1 MKPSTERAIRRWG
14 TRALIATVAA
24 SALGVAVLFVYAR
37 HLRHTL
43 GVGDEAMSRVRMG
56 MTETEIAGP
65 LAEAGFER
73 DEPAAFSAIM
83 TAPPPG
89 EPTPVIAFEW
99 RKRVDTFFLPVT
111 WTVSLDESGTVIQT
125 HRYD

>member
-1 MKPSTERAIRRWG
+1 M
-14 TRALIATVAA
+14 IATVAA
-24 SALGVAVLFVYAR
+24 SALGVVLLFVYAR

-43 GVGDEAMSRVRMG
+43 GIGDEAMSHVRVG
-56 MTETEIAGP
+56 LTEAEIAGP
-65 LAEAGFER
+65 LAGAGFER
-73 DEPAAFSAIM
+73 HESPAFSTIM
-83 TAPPPG
+83 AAAPPG

-111 WTVSLDESGTVIQT
+111 WVVSLDDSGTVIQT